1 MSKLASLILKITADG
16 AMAEK
21 ELRTLEGSIDKFIGK
36 LKNVGT
42 TLTRTVTLPLVAL
55 GTASV
60 AAANKQEQA
69 EARLLNALRGREDIQ
84 QRLIASASELQ
95 ARSTLGDEVV
105 IEQQAF
111 LAALGLSEEQINS
124 TIEAAAQ
131 LSAALGM
138 DMNSAVRNLAKTYS
152 GLAGELGESIPALR
166 NLTAEEM
173 KAGGA
178 IKYVN
183 DNYKGFAE
191 TAAQTGTGSL
201 MQLKN
206 SLGDVA
212 EKIGQALLPAI
223 NSLVDK
229 LMVFADWLNKLDAE
243 TVKWGVS
250 IAAVVAALGPAIRLI
265 LSLGNGIAKIVGFI
279 PTVVSGFTKLK
290 TLFSGIAGLKAGIV
304 GVFAAVAVNIFNAT
318 RRAKEFSR
326 ELDEIKRK
334 GVQSRA
340 DEMYDLQYTLYN
352 KPGVSDAEIQ
362 AALDEMKAQLNRD
375 AAYYISASGGRLTER
390 QVDELGVIRAGIR
403 ALEEIQAIRRQ
414 EVQSQAA
421 LNDETEKTVGLI
433 PQLQAKVQS
442 LNEALNLA
450 TTEDEIRRINGEL
463 AKTQEELKRLQELQP
478 KKIFDMTPVAT
489 SSADISKLTAAP
501 MLKSTGGP
509 KKSLFGN
516 LWASYI
522 DEEAEAAEKKAAEM
536 AERMKR
542 VGEVL
547 SNTIAEVAISIG
559 ESLGN
564 LFAGEMTNPLK
575 GLLKVLAEALKQLGT
590 ALITYSSLV
599 QTVKSALAGGNVVV
613 SITAGIAAIAAGVAL
628 SKYAE
633 TPVKMAKGGLA
644 FAPTL
649 AIVGDNKGASFDPE
663 VVAPLSKL
671 RQYMGGQKL
680 ELVGGVEFVLRGD
693 TARAVLNRENVRL
706 SRLG

>member
-21 ELRTLEGSIDKFIGK
+21 ELRSLEKSIDKFIGK

-111 LAALGLSEEQINS
+111 LAALGLSEAQINS

-138 DMNSAVRNLAKTYS
+138 DLNSAVRNLAKTYS

-201 MQLKN
+201 TQLTN

-212 EKIGQALLPAI
+212 EEIGQALLPAI
-223 NSLVDK
+223 NSIVDK
-229 LMVFADWLNKLDAE
+229 LKVFADWLQTLDPQ
-243 TVKWGVS
+243 TIKWGVS
-250 IAAVVAALGPAIRLI
+250 IAAVTAAIGPAIKAVISFGNALATLVANPVGAAIVALGTLI
-265 LSLGNGIAKIVGFI
+265 TMLT
-279 PTVVSGFTKLK
+279 TVRQKLK
-290 TLFSGIAGLKAGIV
+290 DV
-304 GVFAAVAVNIFNAT
+304 
-318 RRAKEFSR
+318 R
-326 ELDEIKRK
+326 D
-334 GVQSRA
+334 
-340 DEMYDLQYTLYN
+340 DLQSSAYGGIEQNAYDMTQRLYVN
-352 KPGVSDAEIQ
+352 ASDAEVERTLREQRAAYNKISTSKPNADDIERYMRLPGII
-362 AALDEMKAQLNRD
+362 AALEDILASRR
-375 AAYYISASGGRLTER
+375 AAAEDTV
-390 QVDELGVIRAGIR
+390 VDVVEE
-403 ALEEIQAIRRQ
+403 LEEAT
-414 EVQSQAA
+414 
-421 LNDETEKTVGLI
+421 ETTIGLI
-433 PQLQAKVQS
+433 PQLQAKVKS
-442 LNEALNLA
+442 LTEALNLA

-489 SSADISKLTAAP
+489 SSADTSKLTAAP
-501 MLKSTGGP
+501 MLKSTGGL
-509 KKSLFGN
+509 KKSLFGT

-522 DEEAEAAEKKAAEM
+522 DEETEAAEKKAEEM

-542 VGEVL
+542 VGELL
-547 SNTIAEVAISIG
+547 SNTIADVAISIG

-564 LFAGEMTNPLK
+564 LFAGEMVNPLQ
-575 GLLKVLAEALKQLGT
+575 GILKVLSEALKQLGA

-599 QTVKSALAGGNVVV
+599 QTAKTALAGGVAGG
-613 SITAGIAAIAAGVAL
+613 IAAGIAAIAAGVAL
-628 SKYAE
+628 SKLAE
-633 TPVKMAKGGLA
+633 KPVKLAKGGLA

>member
-1 MSKLASLILKITADG
+1 MSKLASLIVKLTADG

-21 ELRTLEGSIDKFIGK
+21 ELRTLEKSIDKFIGK

-111 LAALGLSEEQINS
+111 LAALGLSEAQINS

-138 DMNSAVRNLAKTYS
+138 DLNSAVRNLAKTYS

-223 NSLVDK
+223 NSIVDK
-229 LMVFADWLNKLDAE
+229 LKVFADWLNKLDAE
-243 TVKWGVS
+243 TVEWVVS
-250 IAAVVAALGPAIRLI
+250 IAAIVAALGPAIKLI
-265 LSLGNGIAKIVGFI
+265 LSLGNGIAQIVGFI
-279 PTVVSGFTKLK
+279 PTAVSGFTKLK
-290 TLFSGIAGLKAGIV
+290 TLFSGIGAMKAGIV
-304 GVFAAVAVNIFNAT
+304 GVFVALGVEIFNAT
-318 RRAKEFSR
+318 RRAEEFRR
-326 ELDEIKRK
+326 ELDEIRRK
-334 GVQSRA
+334 NVQSRA
-340 DEMYDLQYTLYN
+340 DEMYNLQYTLYN

-362 AALDEMKAQLNRD
+362 AALDEMKAQLKMD
-375 AAYYISASGGRLTER
+375 TAYYLDAPGSRLTEH
-390 QVDELGVIRAGIR
+390 QSNELGVIRAGIR

-421 LNDETEKTVGLI
+421 LNGETEKTVGLI

-442 LNEALNLA
+442 LTESLNLA

-501 MLKSTGGP
+501 ILKSTGGP

-542 VGEVL
+542 VGELL
-547 SNTIAEVAISIG
+547 SNTIADVAISIG

-564 LFAGEMTNPLK
+564 LFAGEMANPLQ
-575 GLLKVLAEALKQLGT
+575 GILKVLSEALKQLGA
-590 ALITYSSLV
+590 ALITYSTLV
-599 QTVKSALAGGNVVV
+599 QTAKTALAGG
-613 SITAGIAAIAAGVAL
+613 ITGGIAAGIAAIAAGVAL
-628 SKYAE
+628 SKLAE
-633 TPVKMAKGGLA
+633 KPVKLAKGGLA

>member
-21 ELRTLEGSIDKFIGK
+21 ELRTLERSIDKFIGK

-69 EARLLNALRGREDIQ
+69 EARLLNALKGREDIQ

-95 ARSTLGDEVV
+95 ARSTIGDEVV

-111 LAALGLSEEQINS
+111 LAALGLSEAQINS

-138 DMNSAVRNLAKTYS
+138 DMTSAVRNLAKTYS

-201 MQLKN
+201 TQLTN

-223 NSLVDK
+223 NSIVDK
-229 LMVFADWLNKLDAE
+229 LKVFADWLNTLDPQ
-243 TVKWGVS
+243 TIKWGVS
-250 IAAVVAALGPAIRLI
+250 IAAVTAAIGPAIK
-265 LSLGNGIAKIVGFI
+265 A
-279 PTVVSGFTKLK
+279 VVSFGNALA
-290 TLFSGIAGLKAGIV
+290 TLVANPVGAAIV
-304 GVFAAVAVNIFNAT
+304 ALGTVITMLTTVRQKIEAARDA
-318 RRAKEFSR
+318 
-326 ELDEIKRK
+326 
-334 GVQSRA
+334 
-340 DEMYDLQYTLYN
+340 LQYAAYGELEQNAYDMTLRTFAN
-352 KPGVSDAEIQ
+352 ASDAEVKRALREQHAAYKRISTSKPNVDDIERYMRLPGII
-362 AALDEMKAQLNRD
+362 AALEDILASRR
-375 AAYYISASGGRLTER
+375 ASAEGAV
-390 QVDELGVIRAGIR
+390 VDVVEELG
-403 ALEEIQAIRRQ
+403 
-414 EVQSQAA
+414 EVT
-421 LNDETEKTVGLI
+421 ETTIGLI
-433 PQLQAKVQS
+433 PQLQAKVKS
-442 LNEALNLA
+442 LTEALNLA

-489 SSADISKLTAAP
+489 SSADTSKLTAAP

-509 KKSLFGN
+509 TKSLFGN

-542 VGEVL
+542 VGELL
-547 SNTIAEVAISIG
+547 SNTIADVAISIG

-564 LFAGEMTNPLK
+564 LFAGEMVNPLQ
-575 GLLKVLAEALKQLGT
+575 GILKVLSEALKQLGA

-599 QTVKSALAGGNVVV
+599 QAAKTALAGG
-613 SITAGIAAIAAGVAL
+613 ITGGIAAGIAAIAAGVAL
-628 SKYAE
+628 SKLAE
-633 TPVKMAKGGLA
+633 KPVKLAKGALA